1 MNSTRE
7 SMVLTLKVIAIFVIL
22 ISSTHL
28 VLIPLL
34 APGFTSGTVLI
45 AGVVGAALIGAWI
58 GYRAVDD
65 MLLVK
70 LGLSA
75 CYAAITTLL
84 VLLLS
89 VFIMLHGV
97 EV

>member
-1 MNSTRE
+1 MNSTRD
-7 SMVLTLKVIAIFVIL
+7 SMVLTLKIIAIFVIL
-22 ISSTHL
+22 ISSAHL

-34 APGFTSGTVLI
+34 APGMRSGRILI
-45 AGVVGAALIGAWI
+45 AGAAAAALFGASI

-89 VFIMLHGV
+89 VFIMRHGV
-97 EV
+97 TV

>member
-1 MNSTRE
+1 MNSTRD
-7 SMVLTLKVIAIFVIL
+7 SMVLTLKIIAIFVIL

-34 APGFTSGTVLI
+34 APGMRSGCILI
-45 AGVVGAALIGAWI
+45 AGAAAAALFGASI

-89 VFIMLHGV
+89 VFIMRHGV
-97 EV
+97 TV